1 MSLDTRKFVAIHD
14 KTGDAKEKLKVE
26 FDTGHM
32 SRIANDPDKEPMV
45 ASIIYQIGLL
55 QEDIDELRRYL
66 TAEVGDGAKGD
77 AGNAG
82 AAGSTGARGA
92 TGATGSKGSTGS
104 RGADGT
110 TPDITSLDGA
120 RLPTRKPSRGK
131 LWNDRGIVKI
141 A

>member
-82 AAGSTGARGA
+82 AAGSTG
-92 TGATGSKGSTGS
+92 STGS